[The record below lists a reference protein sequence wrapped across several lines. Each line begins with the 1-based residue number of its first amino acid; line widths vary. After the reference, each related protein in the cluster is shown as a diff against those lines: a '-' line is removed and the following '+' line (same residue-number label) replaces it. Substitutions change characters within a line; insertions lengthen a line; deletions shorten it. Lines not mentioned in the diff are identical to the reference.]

1 MLKSKPTLPESMVAE
16 LAAWNNGHGI
26 DLESWTACSG
36 DFKLAV
42 GYSSVF
48 WPRFELI
55 GDYIVRVRENVT
67 VESIQAY
74 EQQAKN
80 DKCSVEWVS
89 NHLHIAD
96 IQHHGCEDISE
107 DKIVF
112 LGRVLK
118 EIWEAKLRW
127 QFPDRPCEVKFYEP
141 EDRTNLI
148 EFQLSFWQ
156 KKHEKKV

>member
-1 MLKSKPTLPESMVAE
+1 M
-16 LAAWNNGHGI
+16 
-26 DLESWTACSG
+26 
-36 DFKLAV
+36 
-42 GYSSVF
+42 
-48 WPRFELI
+48 
-55 GDYIVRVRENVT
+55 ENVR
-67 VESIQAY
+67 AY
-74 EQQAKN
+74 EQQSKN
-80 DKCSVEWVS
+80 DKYSVEWVS

-96 IQHHGCEDISE
+96 IQSHGCEDISE

-112 LGRVLK
+112 LGRALK

-127 QFPDRPCEVKFYEP
+127 QFPDRPCEVEFYEP

>member
-1 MLKSKPTLPESMVAE
+1 MTTPMPAPPESMVAE
-16 LAAWNNGHGI
+16 LAAWNNGRGI

-36 DFKLAV
+36 DFKSAV
-42 GYSSVF
+42 GYSTVF
-48 WPRFELI
+48 WPRFELH
-55 GDYIVRVRENVT
+55 GDYIFKARFSAENVQA
-67 VESIQAY
+67 VEHQC
-74 EQQAKN
+74 KG
-80 DKCSVEWVS
+80 DKHSVEWVC

-96 IQHHGCEDISE
+96 IQYQGCEDISE

-127 QFPDRPCEVKFYEP
+127 QFPDRPCEVEFYEP